1 METSDLPNAN
11 GVSKLSSVHY
21 PLQTNLPH
29 EHGTVST
36 GCLFSNGRRQTG
48 QFLRHIRNLSFSHT
62 GPANEATLVG
72 RGLPVCTNK
81 HKTSLFLLE

>member
-36 GCLFSNGRRQTG
+36 GCFFSNGCRQTG
-48 QFLRHIRNLSFSHT
+48 QFLRHIRKPVFVAL
-62 GPANEATLVG
+62 
-72 RGLPVCTNK
+72 GLLMK
-81 HKTSLFLLE
+81 QL